1 MNSLRRNKYLLK
13 GNSCFLL
20 VNVKNGLKKLDFNRA
35 LPTPDKI
42 PVNTGWI
49 TRYMNHMTLTNAV
62 NGRSYGNLQ
71 RNLNTYHRIRVQQY
85 ILSEYVFVFRERWLA
100 FIFSATNP
108 KKSQKFS
115 DTLQNVSC
123 YKKAKC
129 EFKIEVTRDKS
140 SGLLPKKSF

>member
-1 MNSLRRNKYLLK
+1 MIGWRRNKYLLK

-49 TRYMNHMTLTNAV
+49 TRYMNHMTPTNAV
-62 NGRSYGNLQ
+62 NGRSHGNLQ
-71 RNLNTYHRIRVQQY
+71 RNLNTYHRIRV
-85 ILSEYVFVFRERWLA
+85 
-100 FIFSATNP
+100 
-108 KKSQKFS
+108 QKFS

-129 EFKIEVTRDKS
+129 EFKIEVTRATVSFAKKINLEDGEFQTYS
-140 SGLLPKKSF
+140 NLL